1 MAKGAGSTRNNTS
14 KSFQWSGIDDFEHVL
29 HDSQE
34 IFKIEARSGLG
45 EKFMQRK
52 PQVVTNE
59 KYQQLLNSGD
69 YIEVQHSSTANGNN
83 QFLNGGYYINN
94 DIHADG
100 YGYYFADRDTAW
112 YGENTVTG
120 LIKKSDI
127 YPKSR
132 YWKEASPIIEKYLGK
147 NPALKNGKPLTSKRD
162 YALASTVAASKGYKI
177 AEGANSFIVID
188 RSAFITKKK

>member
-1 MAKGAGSTRNNTS
+1 MAKGAGSTRSNDS
-14 KSFQWSGIDDFEHVL
+14 APFQWSGVYDFENVL

-45 EKFMQRK
+45 AKFMQRK
-52 PQVVTNE
+52 PQVVSDD
-59 KYQQLLNSGD
+59 KYNQLLKSGD
-69 YIEVQHSSTANGNN
+69 YIEVQHSSSENGNS
-83 QFLNGGYYINN
+83 QFLNGSYYINN

-100 YGYYFADRDTAW
+100 FGYYFADRNTSW
-112 YGENTVTG
+112 YGDNTITG

-132 YWKEASPIIEKYLGK
+132 FWNEASPVIEKYLGK
-147 NPALKNGKPLTSKRD
+147 NPVLKNGKPLTSKRD
-162 YALASTVAASKGYKI
+162 YALASTVAASKGYKV
-177 AEGANSFIVID
+177 AEGASSFIVID